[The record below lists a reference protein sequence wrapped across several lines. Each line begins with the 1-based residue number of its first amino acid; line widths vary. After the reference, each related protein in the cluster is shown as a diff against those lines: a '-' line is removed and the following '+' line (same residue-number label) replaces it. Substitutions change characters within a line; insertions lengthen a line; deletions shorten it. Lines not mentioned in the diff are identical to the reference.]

1 VAREVHDGLIQTAI
15 AAHMRLQA
23 FFDDHP
29 PRATIGEGELD
40 LLLDLV
46 RRTVEEARRVFE
58 GLRPAAL
65 DDYGLAAPLRPLA
78 EELRADGWRVD
89 YQENLGTERLPEEV
103 ETALYRV
110 AQEALTNARKHANT
124 TRARVRLERQE
135 KIRLE
140 IRDFGRG
147 FEPSAAP
154 EGGSPGERVGVG
166 GMPEWIMLLNG
177 DFELRSHPGKGT
189 TVVAEVPLPPP
200 REHTP
205 DEAPKTYRLLL
216 AEDHTP
222 VREGMRSMLERQP
235 DLEVVGEAQ
244 DGEEALQMCRSL
256 DADLILMDV
265 RRPKLDGLARPGR

>member
-189 TVVAEVPLPPP
+189 TVVAEVPLPR
-200 REHTP
+200 RENTRRMKHRRRTGSSS
-205 DEAPKTYRLLL
+205 PKT
-216 AEDHTP
+216 TP
-222 VREGMRSMLERQP
+222 PSERGCAP
-235 DLEVVGEAQ
+235 CSSDSPTSRWSGRHRTARKPSRCA
-244 DGEEALQMCRSL
+244 ALWT
-256 DADLILMDV
+256 LI
-265 RRPKLDGLARPGR
+265 